1 MITFNKLFISVKANY
16 SVSIIRETMR
26 ERQRIMKE
34 VHEIL
39 ESNRL
44 SDFNKQF
51 INIKT
56 NYSLSIYNRR

>member
-51 INIKT
+51 I
-56 NYSLSIYNRR
+56 SIIH